1 MAYYTGDIPAEDIV
15 IEPAQNGDPTDL
27 TPFETAA
34 EVIVRAP
41 DGTLVDSPARVP
53 RNSTPPGQVV
63 IEWPTDT
70 ALDQAGVYTMAVTLV
85 TEDGGRMRLPSV
97 YLVAQFEDGWYSL
110 DQARED
116 WLDAPSSDGRLFQLL
131 ALAQEQVLEF
141 APALVAGAPVP
152 PRYKAGQLDQARNLW
167 NSGKVD
173 PASGAMGDDS
183 FVLRPYP
190 LDWMVK
196 QGCAPSAACRRCADG
211 LPT

>member
-15 IEPAQNGDPTDL
+15 IEPAINGDPIDL

-41 DGTLVDSPARVP
+41 DGTIVDSTAGFVA
-53 RNSTPPGQVV
+53 TVDAVEGQVV

-70 ALDQAGVYTMAVTLV
+70 TLDQAGVYTMAVTLV
-85 TEDGGRMRLPSV
+85 TNDGGRMRLPAV
-97 YLVAQFEDGWYSL
+97 YLVAQSEDGWYTL

-131 ALAQEQVLEF
+131 ALAQEQVIAF
-141 APALVAGAPVP
+141 APALVDEAPVP

-196 QGCAPSAACRRCADG
+196 QVLRPKHGVPAVR
-211 LPT
+211 